1 MLARYEFLVPTSWL
15 PGFQQTAENK
25 CIRCGI
31 GQSTGELPT
40 PVGADVLRRELAMN
54 RRAPLTAGA
63 EEWAWPRSTGRLRRG
78 YPKSTTAHARK
89 LSVPEARLGREQNSR
104 AAGNAGRQHAGGR
117 GARPVRSH
125 LRKLRCTW
133 ILGRPASSPDATC
146 RRQPCRG

>member
-1 MLARYEFLVPTSWL
+1 VQKNGRGRVRQGEVPSRLGWSPADNGTRPTTAWQRKTSVPDATLGREQISQHDGCRY
-15 PGFQQTAENK
+15 
-25 CIRCGI
+25 
-31 GQSTGELPT
+31 
-40 PVGADVLRRELAMN
+40 
-54 RRAPLTAGA
+54 GA

-89 LSVPEARLGREQNSR
+89 LSVPEARLGREQNSM